1 MPPSVSF
8 ENVDLDRD
16 GLANESSS
24 HHLGPDH
31 DVEEIRHLYDLAKRL
46 TYRRCQAVSTARRL
60 NRSRTNW
67 TASEDGTPSSTAI
80 QAKAVPVRPTPPLHD
95 TSTRENKALLR
106 ASCRTDHASSLWIGS
121 QKSGHCIQRTSEGIS
136 RRGGDPD
143 ITTARSGKISISLK
157 FRKGCPRT
165 RAPDGNSSTP
175 LSLASQRPSE
185 LSVALLNR
193 LHAQPPEHKS
203 TSDQEVYSW
212 GFLRFAFPQVEAG
225 WGWPEA
231 KKCPKRRRSIPGAAA
246 PILTMQV
253 IAPFPVGCR
262 VGWSVDPLRFGH
274 SGSCLPGAGRF
285 KTGERQV
292 RPPPANHDP

>member
-31 DVEEIRHLYDLAKRL
+31 DVEEIRHLYDLGKRL

-165 RAPDGNSSTP
+165 RAPDGNSTTP
-175 LSLASQRPSE
+175 LSLPSQRASE
-185 LSVALLNR
+185 LNVALLNR

-203 TSDQEVYSW
+203 TSDQ
-212 GFLRFAFPQVEAG
+212 RFIHGGA
-225 WGWPEA
+225 W
-231 KKCPKRRRSIPGAAA
+231 CSRS
-246 PILTMQV
+246 
-253 IAPFPVGCR
+253 CRSRR
-262 VGWSVDPLRFGH
+262 VG
-274 SGSCLPGAGRF
+274 
-285 KTGERQV
+285 
-292 RPPPANHDP
+292 